1 MKTIDHK
8 TVLLEKLSADLS
20 RRGFLKGAAAGMT
33 GAAALGLAPSLA
45 SAQSS
50 GKGTPQHITIACV
63 KHIDTLDPHFTGFPE
78 AIKIINNIHNGLLK
92 VTYDGKKVAF
102 VPDLA
107 ETWEIVD
114 DRIHVFKLRPNVK
127 FHDGTACDAAAVK
140 FSIERCA
147 KGQPKSPH
155 AWKLE
160 LLESIETPDPL
171 TVRLTFSAPYAF
183 LPVALTG
190 STGRAGTIVSP
201 AAVAKYGKDY
211 GRNPVGTG
219 PFKFVSWRENAQI
232 ELVKNP
238 DYFVAGLPK
247 LDKVTFRLM
256 PEASTGAAALL
267 SGQVQGMSDVPP
279 QFVPQ
284 MKASKNLKL
293 YGEIEGNY
301 FYLGMNC
308 KKGPFQDANL
318 RLAVAYALDREA
330 MIRQA
335 FFGQGI
341 PAYTPISPPMTD
353 FYDPD
358 VAKSGRGQYFDLDKA
373 KAYRAKV
380 ADQGVIEPVFLVSE
394 QGNFGS
400 RIAQT
405 ALPMLEKIGIKPKI
419 ELVERASW
427 VSRRNAGAFDMVDFG
442 WEADLDPDET
452 LFPEFK
458 TGGPWNFWGWS
469 NPQFDEACVAAQRTL
484 NQADRKV
491 LYRKA
496 EDLLLAEPPIALLTH
511 MPIYKVFSNKVQGF
525 EYVPVDLLNLDTV
538 SLG

>member
-1 MKTIDHK
+1 MSKIDHK
-8 TVLLEKLSADLS
+8 TILVEKITTDLN
-20 RRGFLKGAAAGMT
+20 RRGFLKGAAGVTAGAMLGMGASAAQAQAT
-33 GAAALGLAPSLA
+33 GA
-45 SAQSS
+45 
-50 GKGTPQHITIACV
+50 QHITLATV

-114 DRIHVFKLRPNVK
+114 DRVHTFKLRPNVK
-127 FHDGTACDAAAVK
+127 FHDGAPFDAEAVK
-140 FSIERCA
+140 FNLERVA

-155 AWKLE
+155 AWKLD
-160 LLESIETPDPL
+160 LLEKIEIIDPL
-171 TVRLTFSAPYAF
+171 TVRLTFSKPYAF

-190 STGRAGTIVSP
+190 STGRAGTMVSP
-201 AAVAKYGKDY
+201 AAVAKFGKDY

-238 DYFVAGLPK
+238 EYFEAGLPK
-247 LDKVTFRLM
+247 LDKVTFRIM
-256 PEASTGAAALL
+256 PEASTAAAALL
-267 SGQVQGMSDVPP
+267 SGQVHGMSDCPP
-279 QFVPQ
+279 QFLPQ
-284 MKASKNLKL
+284 MKANKNLNI

-301 FYLGMNC
+301 FFLGMNC
-308 KKGPFQDANL
+308 KKGPFQDPNL
-318 RLAVAYALDREA
+318 RLAVAFALDREA

-353 FYDPD
+353 FYDPN
-358 VAKSGRGQYFDLDKA
+358 VGKSGRGQRFDLEKA
-373 KAYRAKV
+373 KAYRARV
-380 ADQGVIEPVFLVSE
+380 ANQGVIEPVFIVSE

-405 ALPMLEKIGIKPKI
+405 ALPMLEKIGIKPRI
-419 ELVERASW
+419 ELLERAAW
-427 VSRRNAGAFDMVDFG
+427 VSRRNSGDFDMLDFG

-458 TGGPWNFWGWS
+458 TAGPWNFWGWS
-469 NPQFDEACVAAQRTL
+469 DPRFDAACAAAQATL
-484 NQADRKV
+484 NLDERKK
-491 LYRKA
+491 LYTQA
-496 EDLLLAEPPIALLTH
+496 EDILLEEPPIALLTH
-511 MPIYKVFSNKVQGF
+511 MPIFKVLSSKVKGF
-525 EYVPVDLLNLDTV
+525 EYVPVDLLNLHTV